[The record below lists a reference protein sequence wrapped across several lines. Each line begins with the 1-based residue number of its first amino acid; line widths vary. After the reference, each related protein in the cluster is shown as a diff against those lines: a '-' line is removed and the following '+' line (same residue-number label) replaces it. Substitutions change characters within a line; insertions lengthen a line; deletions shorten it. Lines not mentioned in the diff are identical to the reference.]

1 MALNFKQNDME
12 FLLSVADV
20 MLLQVV
26 EKEGGQKETIQLASA
41 TLKSHSM
48 NQTVDTTEI
57 RAGQANDVL
66 ATIKN
71 NKTIEVTIEDV
82 QQKHDFIAMMLGS
95 SIEKR
100 ATNVDAYVMPQG
112 LEVGKTLGGKGGEGK
127 IVLPQKPKA
136 GEVLEVRTVDGK
148 LLTLGDLTDDVV
160 AQPTGETLKDG
171 DIVYISGYAY
181 AAPTDN
187 MKISIK
193 SDKFAG
199 SYKMVLD
206 EQVFN
211 ADMQVI
217 ARKQTVFHKVIPND
231 SFTLDGSAE
240 RAEKTSSY
248 TFTVAL
254 EPGQKELGYVLYIP
268 EA

>member
-1 MALNFKQNDME
+1 MFYIMAKQANHNIE

-20 MLLQVV
+20 FLLD
-26 EKEGGQKETIQLASA
+26 KNGNQLASA
-41 TLKSHSM
+41 TLKTHNMTQS
-48 NQTVDTTEI
+48 VDTTEI
-57 RAGQANDVL
+57 RGGQRNDVL

-82 QQKHDFIAMMLGS
+82 QQQRDFIAMMLGTT
-95 SIEKR
+95 
-100 ATNVDAYVMPQG
+100 AVQGAVDAYVLPQG
-112 LEVGKTLGGKGGEGK
+112 LTVNSEKKVT
-127 IVLPQKPKA
+127 LPQTPKA
-136 GEVLEVRTVDGK
+136 GETVVLTKADGK
-148 LLTLGDLTDDVV
+148 PIEATFDSAPESSALSGVS
-160 AQPTGETLKDG
+160 EG
-171 DIVYISGYAY
+171 DIVFCSGYKYTTPAT
-181 AAPTDN
+181 AEKMVIA
-187 MKISIK
+187 

-211 ADMQVI
+211 EDMQVI

-240 RAEKTSSY
+240 RAEKTISY

-254 EPGQKELGYVLYIP
+254 ETGQSELGYIAYIP
-268 EA
+268 VDAE

>member
-1 MALNFKQNDME
+1 MAKNGQIE

-20 MLLQVV
+20 LLID
-26 EKEGGQKETIQLASA
+26 KSGAQLASA
-41 TLKSHSM
+41 TLKSHNMS
-48 NQTVDTTEI
+48 QTVDTTEI
-57 RAGQANDVL
+57 RAGQRNDVL

-82 QQKHDFIAMMLGS
+82 QQQRDFIAMMLGA
-95 SIEKR
+95 EVEPNQTVK
-100 ATNVDAYVMPQG
+100 AY
-112 LEVGKTLGGKGGEGK
+112 
-127 IVLPQKPKA
+127 VLPQ
-136 GEVLEVRTVDGK
+136 GIEV
-148 LLTLGDLTDDVV
+148 
-160 AQPTGETLKDG
+160 KDG
-171 DIVYISGYAY
+171 AITLPQVPADKEVVTVEDENGQKIDGLEFKQGVATTSVANGSIVYISGYAY
-181 AAPTDN
+181 DAQAEQLMT
-187 MKISIK
+187 IA

-211 ADMQVI
+211 ADMQII

-240 RAEKTSSY
+240 RAEKTISY

-254 EPGQKELGYVLYIP
+254 DGGRSDLGYIVYLP
-268 EA
+268 EAQEPAQPNA

>member
-1 MALNFKQNDME
+1 MALQFKKNDME

-20 MLLQVV
+20 LLLDKQ
-26 EKEGGQKETIQLASA
+26 GHQLASA

-82 QQKHDFIAMMLGS
+82 QQKHDFIAMMLGGE
-95 SIEKR
+95 ILEDQ
-100 ATNVDAYVMPQG
+100 TVDAYVMPQG
-112 LEVGKTLGGKGGEGK
+112 VKVKGN
-127 IVLPQKPKA
+127 VVTLPQKPKSGNPKLTKA
-136 GEVLEVRTVDGK
+136 DGTPVEATFTEKESSPLSDVEDGEILYVEGY
-148 LLTLGDLTDDVV
+148 
-160 AQPTGETLKDG
+160 
-171 DIVYISGYAY
+171 VYESNA
-181 AAPTDN
+181 DN
-187 MKISIK
+187 MLINIE
-193 SDKFAG
+193 SDQFAG

-206 EQVFN
+206 EQVFD

-240 RAEKTSSY
+240 RAEKTASY

-254 EPGQKELGYVLYIP
+254 EPGQENLGYVLYVP
-268 EA
+268 EAE

>member
-1 MALNFKQNDME
+1 MALQFAKNGME

-20 MLLQVV
+20 LLLD
-26 EKEGGQKETIQLASA
+26 KDGHQLASA

-48 NQTVDTTEI
+48 NQTVDTTES

-82 QQKHDFIAMMLGS
+82 QQKHEFIAMMLGS
-95 SIEKR
+95 SIQDDVE
-100 ATNVDAYVMPQG
+100 VEAYVMPQG
-112 LEVGKTLGGKGGEGK
+112 LTVAGGKVTLPHEPKEG
-127 IVLPQKPKA
+127 VTPK
-136 GEVLEVRTVDGK
+136 LTKVDGSPIE
-148 LLTLGDLTDDVV
+148 TTFTG
-160 AQPTGETLKDG
+160 AQSDNLSGVKDG
-171 DIVYISGYAY
+171 DIVYVEGYPYVISED
-181 AAPTDN
+181 T
-187 MKISIK
+187 MKIAIK
-193 SDKFAG
+193 SDEFAG

-240 RAEKTSSY
+240 RAEKTASY

-254 EPGQKELGYVLYIP
+254 EPGQEDLGYVLYVP

>member
-1 MALNFKQNDME
+1 MASKLNFAKDNLE

-20 MLLQVV
+20 LLID
-26 EKEGGQKETIQLASA
+26 KDGNQLASA
-41 TLKSHSM
+41 TLKSHNMS
-48 NQTVDTTEI
+48 QTVDTTEI

-95 SIEKR
+95 EIKKNQ
-100 ATNVDAYVMPQG
+100 TVDAYVLPQG
-112 LEVGKTLGGKGGEGK
+112 IKVRGGK
-127 IVLPQKPKA
+127 ITLPQTPKS
-136 GEVLEVRTVDGK
+136 GEEVVVSKADGTTVSTTFSDKESASLSGVRDGEI
-148 LLTLGDLTDDVV
+148 L
-160 AQPTGETLKDG
+160 
-171 DIVYISGYAY
+171 YISGYAY
-181 AAPTDN
+181 ESSTDN
-187 MKISIK
+187 MVMNIA

-199 SYKMVLD
+199 SFKMILD

-211 ADMQVI
+211 ADMQII

-240 RAEKTSSY
+240 RAEKTTSY

-254 EPGQKELGYVLYIP
+254 EPGQEDLGYVLYVP
-268 EA
+268 EAE

>member
-1 MALNFKQNDME
+1 MALNFAKNDME

-20 MLLQVV
+20 LLID
-26 EKEGGQKETIQLASA
+26 KDGNQLASA
-41 TLKSHSM
+41 TLKSHNMS
-48 NQTVDTTEI
+48 QTVDTTEI

-95 SIEKR
+95 AIQKG
-100 ATNVDAYVMPQG
+100 ATVDAYVLPQG
-112 LEVGKTLGGKGGEGK
+112 LTVAGNKAQ
-127 IVLPQKPKA
+127 LPQTPKE
-136 GEVLEVRTVDGK
+136 GENVVVTKADGTALEGASVSGKEITGLTGVGDG
-148 LLTLGDLTDDVV
+148 
-160 AQPTGETLKDG
+160 E
-171 DIVYISGYAY
+171 IVYISGYAY
-181 AAPTDN
+181 SAPADN
-187 MKISIK
+187 MKMSIA

-199 SYKMVLD
+199 SFKMVLD

-211 ADMQVI
+211 ADMQII
-217 ARKQTVFHKVIPND
+217 ARKQTVFYKVIPND

-240 RAEKTSSY
+240 RAEKTTSY

-254 EPGQKELGYVLYIP
+254 EQGREDLGYVLYVP
-268 EA
+268 EGAAEEE

>member
-1 MALNFKQNDME
+1 MAKHANHEIE

-20 MLLQVV
+20 LLLD
-26 EKEGGQKETIQLASA
+26 KDGNQLASA
-41 TLKSHSM
+41 TLKSHNMS
-48 NQTVDTTEI
+48 QTVDTTEI
-57 RAGQANDVL
+57 RGGQRNDVL

-82 QQKHDFIAMMLGS
+82 QQQRDFIAMMLGS
-95 SIEKR
+95 EIK
-100 ATNVDAYVMPQG
+100 TGQKVDAYVLPQG
-112 LEVGKTLGGKGGEGK
+112 LEVKEGA
-127 IVLPQKPKA
+127 VELPHQPKS
-136 GEVLEVRTVDGK
+136 GQVVTYTKVDG
-148 LLTLGDLTDDVV
+148 TAVQDSEIADMED
-160 AQPTGETLKDG
+160 GE
-171 DIVYISGYAY
+171 IVYCSGYAY
-181 AAPTDN
+181 EADAEALMT
-187 MKISIK
+187 IA

-206 EQVFN
+206 EQVFD
-211 ADMQVI
+211 ADMQII

-240 RAEKTSSY
+240 RAEKTISY

-254 EPGQKELGYVLYIP
+254 EQGRQDLGYVVYIP

>member
-1 MALNFKQNDME
+1 MALQFAKNGME

-20 MLLQVV
+20 LLLD
-26 EKEGGQKETIQLASA
+26 KDGHQLASA

-82 QQKHDFIAMMLGS
+82 QQKHEFIAMMLGS
-95 SIEKR
+95 SIQDDVE
-100 ATNVDAYVMPQG
+100 VEAYVMPQG
-112 LEVGKTLGGKGGEGK
+112 LTVVGGKVK
-127 IVLPQKPKA
+127 LPQEPKS
-136 GEVLEVRTVDGK
+136 GVTPKLTKVDGSPIE
-148 LLTLGDLTDDVV
+148 TTFTGMQSGDLSGVT
-160 AQPTGETLKDG
+160 DG
-171 DIVYISGYAY
+171 DIVYVEGYPYVISED
-181 AAPTDN
+181 T
-187 MKISIK
+187 MKIAIK
-193 SDKFAG
+193 SDEFAG

-206 EQVFN
+206 EQVFD

-240 RAEKTSSY
+240 RAEKTASY

-254 EPGQKELGYVLYIP
+254 EPGQEDLGYVLYVP

>member
-1 MALNFKQNDME
+1 MAFGTKDNLE

-20 MLLQVV
+20 LLLDA
-26 EKEGGQKETIQLASA
+26 KTDTQLASA

-95 SIEKR
+95 EIKPNQ
-100 ATNVDAYVMPQG
+100 TVDAYVMPQG
-112 LEVGKTLGGKGGEGK
+112 VEVKNGK
-127 IVLPQKPKA
+127 ITLPQVPKSGQEVKVCKA
-136 GEVLEVRTVDGK
+136 DGTELTVTFDEKGESKTGLDG
-148 LLTLGDLTDDVV
+148 LGSDDKI
-160 AQPTGETLKDG
+160 L
-171 DIVYISGYAY
+171 YISGYAY
-181 AAPTDN
+181 AAPADEN
-187 MKISIK
+187 MLISIK
-193 SDKFAG
+193 SDQFAG

-240 RAEKTSSY
+240 RAEKTASY

-254 EPGQKELGYVLYIP
+254 EPGQKELGYVLYVP
-268 EA
+268 EGKAE

>member
-1 MALNFKQNDME
+1 MALNFAKNDME

-20 MLLQVV
+20 LLMDA
-26 EKEGGQKETIQLASA
+26 KGNQLASA
-41 TLKSHSM
+41 TLKSHNMS
-48 NQTVDTTEI
+48 QTVDTTEI

-82 QQKHDFIAMMLGS
+82 QQKHDFIAMMLGAK
-95 SIEKR
+95 IETG
-100 ATNVDAYVMPQG
+100 ATVDAYVLPQG
-112 LEVGKTLGGKGGEGK
+112 LTVKSNKVE
-127 IVLPQKPKA
+127 LPQTPK
-136 GEVLEVRTVDGK
+136 
-148 LLTLGDLTDDVV
+148 
-160 AQPTGETLKDG
+160 TGEKVVVTKADGTALDGAQVSGKEITGLSGLNDG

-181 AAPTDN
+181 SAPADN
-187 MKISIK
+187 MKMAIA

-199 SYKMVLD
+199 SFKMVLD

-211 ADMQVI
+211 ADMQII
-217 ARKQTVFHKVIPND
+217 ARKQTVFYKVIPND

-240 RAEKTSSY
+240 RAEKTTSY

-254 EPGQKELGYVLYIP
+254 EQGREDLGYVLYVP
-268 EA
+268 EGAAE

>member
-1 MALNFKQNDME
+1 MALNFAKNNLE

-20 MLLQVV
+20 LLLD
-26 EKEGGQKETIQLASA
+26 KDGNQLASA
-41 TLKSHSM
+41 TLKSHNMS
-48 NQTVDTTEI
+48 QSVDTTEI

-95 SIEKR
+95 AMQTG
-100 ATNVDAYVMPQG
+100 ATVDAYVLPQG
-112 LEVGKTLGGKGGEGK
+112 LTVASNK
-127 IVLPQKPKA
+127 VSLPQTPKA
-136 GEVLEVRTVDGK
+136 GEKVVVTKADGTAIDGASVSGK
-148 LLTLGDLTDDVV
+148 EITGLTGLN
-160 AQPTGETLKDG
+160 DG

-181 AAPTDN
+181 SAPVDN
-187 MKISIK
+187 MKMAIA

-199 SYKMVLD
+199 SFKMVLD

-211 ADMQVI
+211 ADMQII
-217 ARKQTVFHKVIPND
+217 ARKQTVFYKVIPND

-240 RAEKTSSY
+240 RAEKTTSY

-254 EPGQKELGYVLYIP
+254 EQGREDLGYVLYVP
-268 EA
+268 EGAAE

>member
-1 MALNFKQNDME
+1 MALNFAKNDME

-20 MLLQVV
+20 LLMDA
-26 EKEGGQKETIQLASA
+26 KGNQLASA
-41 TLKSHSM
+41 TLKSHNMS
-48 NQTVDTTEI
+48 QTVDTTEI

-82 QQKHDFIAMMLGS
+82 QQKHDFIAMMLGAK
-95 SIEKR
+95 IETG
-100 ATNVDAYVMPQG
+100 ATVDAYVLPQG
-112 LEVGKTLGGKGGEGK
+112 LTVKSNKVE
-127 IVLPQKPKA
+127 LPQTPKA
-136 GEVLEVRTVDGK
+136 GEKVVVTKADGTALDGASVSGK
-148 LLTLGDLTDDVV
+148 EI
-160 AQPTGETLKDG
+160 TGLSGLNDG

-181 AAPTDN
+181 SAPADN
-187 MKISIK
+187 MKMAIA

-199 SYKMVLD
+199 SFKMVLD

-211 ADMQVI
+211 ADMQII
-217 ARKQTVFHKVIPND
+217 ARKQTVFYKVIPND

-240 RAEKTSSY
+240 RAEKTTSY

-254 EPGQKELGYVLYIP
+254 EQGREDLGYVLYVP
-268 EA
+268 EGAAE